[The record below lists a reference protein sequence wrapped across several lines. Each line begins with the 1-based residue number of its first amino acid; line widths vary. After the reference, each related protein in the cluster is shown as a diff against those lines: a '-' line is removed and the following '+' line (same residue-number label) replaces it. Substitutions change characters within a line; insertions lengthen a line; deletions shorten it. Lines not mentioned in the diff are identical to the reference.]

1 MAGSRNLTSL
11 VGRILLAVIFVL
23 SGFGKLT
30 SLSGTAGYMAHAG
43 MPQGIVYP
51 ALLASVAVELGF
63 GLLIVIGYKARIA
76 AIVVF
81 LWFIPVT
88 IMFHIQPYFAA
99 KAHGDAMGAMMQQ
112 INYMKNISIMGG
124 LLLLASFGS
133 GAWSLDGGK

>member
-1 MAGSRNLTSL
+1 MAGSRNLMTL

-30 SLSGTAGYMAHAG
+30 NLSGTAGYMAHAG
-43 MPQGIVYP
+43 MAQSMVYP

-63 GLLIVIGYKARIA
+63 GLLIVIGYKARLA
-76 AIVVF
+76 AIVIF

-88 IMFHIQPYFAA
+88 IMFHIMPYIAA

-112 INYMKNISIMGG
+112 INFMKNISIMGG
-124 LLLLASFGS
+124 LLLLVGFGS
-133 GAWSLDGGK
+133 GPLSLDGGK